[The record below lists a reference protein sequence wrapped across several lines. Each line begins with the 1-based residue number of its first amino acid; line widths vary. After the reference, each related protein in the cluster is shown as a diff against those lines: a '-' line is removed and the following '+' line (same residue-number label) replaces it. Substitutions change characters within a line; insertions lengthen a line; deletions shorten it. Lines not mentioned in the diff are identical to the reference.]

1 MRTGIRWRG
10 REIAVRKFTCTTW
23 ACAVLGMAGLSAAPV
38 TANAAPVTGI
48 GDIYIPG
55 LSFEVTSLGAGT
67 SSGFNLSAT
76 GTSNGIGWSAVA
88 DTALDFNYAGFTCTN
103 NCYTPPAL
111 AGAPPTDRL
120 HAGRDFTVT
129 FGQTID
135 WFLVTF
141 SNDSSQLGGFD
152 FGMAPTQVGGNV
164 AVIGTQLQL
173 TSAAGGWALFT
184 GLNTNTTTMS
194 HVNTFSFLDGYH
206 IAWFVGAAP
215 VPLPAAAWLLLS
227 GLAGFGFVARRRTA
241 A

>member
-1 MRTGIRWRG
+1 MLKRSTLVAIG
-10 REIAVRKFTCTTW
+10 F
-23 ACAVLGMAGLSAAPV
+23 CAAALAAGGAAQ
-38 TANAAPVTGI
+38 AATVTGI
-48 GDIYIPG
+48 GDINIPG

-67 SSGFNLSAT
+67 SPGFNLSAT
-76 GTSNGIGWSAVA
+76 GSSNGIGWSAVA
-88 DTALDFNYAGFTCTN
+88 DTALDFNYAGYTCTN

-111 AGAPPTDRL
+111 AGAPATDRL

-129 FGQTID
+129 FGQTIG

-141 SNDSSQLGGFD
+141 SNDSPQLGGFD
-152 FGMAPTQVGGNV
+152 FGMVPTQVGGNV
-164 AVIGTQLQL
+164 AVSGTQLQL

-184 GLNTNTTTMS
+184 GLNTTTMS

-206 IAWFVGAAP
+206 IAWFAGAAP

-227 GLAGFGFVARRRTA
+227 GLAGFGFVARRRNA